1 MVGARVGLVCLTVV
15 KGQRMPHA
23 MTHGLRAGALAG
35 LLMVGLFF
43 VDDGPA
49 TNLSM
54 VAHWFALDLGT
65 WSKLIGAILLVLLG
79 MLFGGLMSA
88 FTRTR
93 SLSLVQG
100 LAVGVVTG
108 LLWWAVL
115 VLLLGTLIRHT
126 QQSPYGWLFWFVT
139 SLLYGLVL
147 GGLYVS
153 GSRQGGKQEQ
163 HAA

>member
-1 MVGARVGLVCLTVV
+1 
-15 KGQRMPHA
+15 
-23 MTHGLRAGALAG
+23 
-35 LLMVGLFF
+35 
-43 VDDGPA
+43 
-49 TNLSM
+49 
-54 VAHWFALDLGT
+54 
-65 WSKLIGAILLVLLG
+65 